1 MKIKSFNVKMLGAL
15 VPVALAFASC
25 SEEKVVVEDPVN
37 PPADQPSQTVPTDVV
52 PAQTFT
58 DVTFPKAAFGGTVT
72 SRASRADAGKV
83 LSTVLEVSS
92 PVKGESATSVFVAE
106 DGTYYVSYQTQG
118 DSVGGGI
125 QTIKGEEVAFYPTE
139 ADDKAFDFNS
149 LYFDRARVLGVGHY
163 KKTDSKDGAA
173 VVGFLENNGSSIE
186 LSYKNV
192 TTAEGIYSEI
202 IDPENSK
209 GEAHE
214 QLVGYTDAGDA
225 NSIVKYYDNYVVAT
239 RKGLALL
246 RSDLSRVREKVGEED
261 SLVYFVNTPGSAKYV
276 VESGNGLTALY
287 LDGTTPCLY
296 DFTSI
301 VGTTD
306 AKGSKIDG
314 AALVKTNGKNMLA
327 YDNGTIYACLGE
339 AGLLVGNDLLTKP
352 FKGETK
358 QLPVAG
364 VAVDD
369 DYIYVADGTYLVI
382 LNKADNSVVTKWN
395 LKTDKVDDEGHAIF
409 EEGSINY
416 VVVGDAQADGTRQL
430 VVACGKAGVK
440 VLSFNPAGSA
450 EEEEAE

>member
-92 PVKGESATSVFVAE
+92 PVEGESATSVFVAE

-118 DSVGGGI
+118 DNVGGGI
-125 QTIKGEEVAFYPTE
+125 QTINGEEVAFYQTVG
-139 ADDKAFDFNS
+139 DNKAFDFNS
-149 LYFDRARVLGVGHY
+149 LYFDGTQVLAVGHY
-163 KKTDSKDGAA
+163 ETASQDGAA
-173 VVGFLENNGSSIE
+173 VVGFLENNGSSLQ
-186 LSYKNV
+186 LSYKPV
-192 TTAEGIYSEI
+192 TTAEGIYREFVNP
-202 IDPENSK
+202 DNENGNATYQK
-209 GEAHE
+209 VDY
-214 QLVGYTDAGDA
+214 VGAGDA
-225 NSIVKYYDNYVVAT
+225 NSIVKLDDANYVVAT

-246 RSDLSRVREKVGEED
+246 DSELSRTYDADSTKVR
-261 SLVYFVNTPGSAKYV
+261 FVFTPGSAKYV
-276 VESGNGLTALY
+276 VKTDNGLTALY
-287 LDGTTPCLY
+287 LNGTSPYLY

-301 VGTTD
+301 GDSVEVSGATQIAGATLETT
-306 AKGSKIDG
+306 
-314 AALVKTNGKNMLA
+314 LGKNMLA
-327 YDNGTIYACLGE
+327 YDNGTGTIYACLGE
-339 AGLLVGNDLLTKP
+339 AGLLVGNDLLTEP
-352 FKGETK
+352 FKGSSSR

-382 LNKADNSVVTKWN
+382 INKADSSDVTKWN
-395 LKTDKVDDEGHAIF
+395 LRTKDAEGNTVF
-409 EEGSINY
+409 EDGSINF
-416 VVVGDAQADGTRQL
+416 VVVGTPAADGTRQL

-440 VLSFNPAGSA
+440 VLSFNPAGA
-450 EEEEAE
+450 AEEEAE